1 MPFERAC
8 IDMNLQETQSV
19 LLQVLI
25 ALHVGASEAH
35 LKHHDMHLENV
46 FVNRVRDSDTF
57 QGHTLNSKSIW
68 EYNLRDAQGICW
80 PIYIRHKNLLAK
92 IGD

>member
-8 IDMNLQETQSV
+8 IDMSISETQSV

-25 ALHVGASEAH
+25 ALHVGMTEAH

-46 FVNRVRDSDTF
+46 FVNRVRDNDSF
-57 QGHTLNSKSIW
+57 NGHNLNASTIW
-68 EYNLRDAQGICW
+68 E
-80 PIYIRHKNLLAK
+80 
-92 IGD
+92 